1 MSNERFARQYRFE
14 LPSGFL
20 LTSPCTSIVHHLSGP
35 SMYALARHW
44 PGGQRAACLAPTGA
58 RAILVSLRTWVCHP
72 NTRAHVRLL
81 GPCFKT
87 GRSSPGASH
96 DPGRAAPGGAG
107 RGVEDPRPARGQAD
121 AVSGDGGAPCGRWLD
136 DRGPER
142 GREAPDGKED

>member
-14 LPSGFL
+14 LPSGFH

-35 SMYALARHW
+35 SMHAPARHW
-44 PGGQRAACLAPTGA
+44 PEGQRSACLAPRGA
-58 RAILVSLRTWVCHP
+58 RAILVSLCVWVCHP

-87 GRSSPGASH
+87 GRISPVASH
-96 DPGRAAPGGAG
+96 DPGYAASGDAG
-107 RGVEDPRPARGQAD
+107 RSEKPRPARDQAD
-121 AVSGDGGAPCGRWLD
+121 AVSGDGGAPCDRWLN

>member
-14 LPSGFL
+14 LPSGFH

-35 SMYALARHW
+35 SMHAPARHW
-44 PGGQRAACLAPTGA
+44 PGGQRSACLAPTGA
-58 RAILVSLRTWVCHP
+58 RAISVSLRTWVCHP

-87 GRSSPGASH
+87 GRISPVASH
-96 DPGRAAPGGAG
+96 DPGTRSVRRRRA
-107 RGVEDPRPARGQAD
+107 RREEPRPPRGRAD
-121 AVSGDGGAPCGRWLD
+121 AVSEDGGAPCGRWVS